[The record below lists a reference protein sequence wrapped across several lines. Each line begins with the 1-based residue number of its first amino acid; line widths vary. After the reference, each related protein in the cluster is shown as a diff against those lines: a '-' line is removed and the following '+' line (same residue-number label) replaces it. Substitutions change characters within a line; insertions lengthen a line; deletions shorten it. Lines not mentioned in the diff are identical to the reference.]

1 MDLKTHTNTHTH
13 THVQAHIQTYTYT
26 HAHAYYKHT
35 HIHTNTHTHTHKIYK
50 PKHTYIGFRNV
61 SGNESY
67 PKGRKEKSKELMGER
82 KKD

>member
-1 MDLKTHTNTHTH
+1 MHITNTHTH
-13 THVQAHIQTYTYT
+13 TH
-26 HAHAYYKHT
+26 T
-35 HIHTNTHTHTHKIYK
+35 HIHTNTHTHKHTHTHTHKIYK